1 METALATLSV
11 QGLLQRREQYVEFRD
26 SPGRVL
32 ASVRSKTLSLPPSMS
47 PSPQSTSLV
56 SKLVRFLKSH
66 PLLFLLLL
74 TPGIP
79 EYLSASSQ
87 LTLLVISPLI
97 FFGLLAANLGLYG
110 SGVIL
115 IREAMIRWKKGW
127 ASVFLLGVAYGIVE
141 EGIALWTLF
150 NPLAQPVGNL
160 GFYGHWLGVNWVW
173 TVSLLIFHSVY
184 SIGLPIFLFGLV
196 FPELKSKSLVSGAGL
211 TFSIFG
217 LTIDCCALFV
227 LESVIYPNYTPGAGL
242 LLFSG
247 LVITILIITARKLP
261 GNFLKIKPSEPDW
274 GPRKFAVVGA
284 LLFPATLLTGGIA
297 AGASIPPIIPM
308 ILDII
313 FAILILTRAFK
324 SMGSTN
330 NQEQKVAFGVGLIF
344 PIVIFGIIAS
354 IGLGNVLIV
363 VADLFFVLFSRRLW
377 RKWHQ
382 WTLINSSAIQT
393 GLPGFGESPAP
404 RFP

>member
-11 QGLLQRREQYVEFRD
+11 QGLLLRREQHVEFRD
-26 SPGRVL
+26 SPRGVFDFPRF
-32 ASVRSKTLSLPPSMS
+32 KNLSSPLSIS
-47 PSPQSTSLV
+47 PSPQSMSML

-66 PLLFLLLL
+66 PILFLLLL

-87 LTLLVISPLI
+87 ITLLVINPPL
-97 FFGLLAANLGLYG
+97 FFLLLAANIGLYG

-141 EGIALWTLF
+141 EGLALWTLF

-160 GFYGHWLGVNWVW
+160 GFYGHWLGINWVW
-173 TVSLLIFHSVY
+173 TVGLLIFHSVY

-196 FPELKSKSLVSGAGL
+196 FPELKHKSIVSMRGIRISVL
-211 TFSIFG
+211 G
-217 LTIDCCALFV
+217 LTIDSILLFI
-227 LESVIYPNYTPGAGL
+227 LESAIYGPYNPGAGL
-242 LLFSG
+242 MIFSG
-247 LVITILIITARKLP
+247 LVITTLVFAARRLP
-261 GNFLKIKPSEPDW
+261 GDFLKIKLSEPKW
-274 GPRKFAVVGA
+274 RPRKFATVGA

-297 AGASIPPIIPM
+297 AGAGIPPEIPM
-308 ILDII
+308 VVDVI
-313 FAILILTRAFK
+313 FAMVILTQAFNA
-324 SMGSTN
+324 MGATN
-330 NQEQKVAFGVGLIF
+330 NQEQKVGFGIGLLF
-344 PIVIFGIIAS
+344 PIVVFGFIAS
-354 IGLGNVLIV
+354 IGIGNLLIV
-363 VADLFFVLFSRRLW
+363 VADLFVVLFSRRLW

>member
-1 METALATLSV
+1 ML
-11 QGLLQRREQYVEFRD
+11 
-26 SPGRVL
+26 
-32 ASVRSKTLSLPPSMS
+32 
-47 PSPQSTSLV
+47 

-87 LTLLVISPLI
+87 ITLLVLNPVL
-97 FFGLLAANLGLYG
+97 FFLFLGANIGLYG

-141 EGIALWTLF
+141 EGLALWTLF

-173 TVSLLIFHSVY
+173 TVGLLIFHSVY
-184 SIGLPIFLFGLV
+184 SIGLPIFLFGLA
-196 FPELKSKSLVSGAGL
+196 FPELKRKSLVSMRGIRISVIGL
-211 TFSIFG
+211 IVDSI
-217 LTIDCCALFV
+217 LLFI
-227 LESVIYPNYTPGAGL
+227 LESAIYGPYNPGAGL
-242 LLFSG
+242 MIFSG
-247 LVITILIITARKLP
+247 IVIAIFVIAARKLP
-261 GNFLKIKPSEPDW
+261 GDFLRMKLSEPKW

-284 LLFPATLLTGGIA
+284 LLFPATLLAGGFA
-297 AGASIPPIIPM
+297 AGANIPPEVPM
-308 ILDII
+308 IVDVI
-313 FAILILTRAFK
+313 FAMVILTRAF
-324 SMGSTN
+324 SAMGSSN
-330 NQEQKVAFGVGLIF
+330 NQEQKVAFGVGLVF
-344 PIVIFGIIAS
+344 PIAVFGLIAS
-354 IGLGNVLIV
+354 IGLANPLIV
-363 VADLFFVLFSRRLW
+363 VADIFFVLFSRRLW

-382 WTLINSSAIQT
+382 WSLLHRSAIQT

-404 RFP
+404 LFP

>member
-1 METALATLSV
+1 LS
-11 QGLLQRREQYVEFRD
+11 
-26 SPGRVL
+26 SP
-32 ASVRSKTLSLPPSMS
+32 LPIGSTPQSMS
-47 PSPQSTSLV
+47 VL

-66 PLLFLLLL
+66 PILFLLLL

-87 LTLLVISPLI
+87 ITLLVLNPLL
-97 FFGLLAANLGLYG
+97 FFLLLGANIGLYG

-127 ASVFLLGVAYGIVE
+127 ASVFLMGVAYGIVE
-141 EGIALWTLF
+141 EGLALWTLF

-173 TVSLLIFHSVY
+173 TVGLLIFHSVY
-184 SIGLPIFLFGLV
+184 SIGLPIFLFGLA
-196 FPELKSKSLVSGAGL
+196 FPELKRKSLVSMRGIRI
-211 TFSIFG
+211 SIVG
-217 LTIDCCALFV
+217 LTIDSILLFI
-227 LESVIYPNYTPGAGL
+227 LESETYGPYNPGAGL
-242 LLFSG
+242 MIFSG
-247 LVITILIITARKLP
+247 IVITIFVVAARKLP
-261 GNFLKIKPSEPDW
+261 GDFLKIKLSEPKW

-297 AGASIPPIIPM
+297 AGANIPPEVPM
-308 ILDII
+308 IVDII
-313 FAILILTRAFK
+313 FALFILTRAFN

-330 NQEQKVAFGVGLIF
+330 NQEQKVGFSIGLLF
-344 PIVIFGIIAS
+344 PIVVFGIIAS
-354 IGLGNVLIV
+354 LGIGNLLIF

-377 RKWHQ
+377 RKWHH
-382 WTLINSSAIQT
+382 WTLLHRSVVPT

-404 RFP
+404 LFP